1 MSNLELN
8 AERPPYQ
15 IISRLAENIEI
26 RKYPSLKWAC
36 TKQTGRL
43 GQYQQQFQNG
53 MFYILF
59 NYISGANNKRQ
70 KIAMTSPVIIQIF
83 DLKL

>member
-36 TKQTGRL
+36 TNRSIGS
-43 GQYQQQFQNG
+43 
-53 MFYILF
+53 
-59 NYISGANNKRQ
+59 ISTTISKWN
-70 KIAMTSPVIIQIF
+70 VLHF
-83 DLKL
+83 V